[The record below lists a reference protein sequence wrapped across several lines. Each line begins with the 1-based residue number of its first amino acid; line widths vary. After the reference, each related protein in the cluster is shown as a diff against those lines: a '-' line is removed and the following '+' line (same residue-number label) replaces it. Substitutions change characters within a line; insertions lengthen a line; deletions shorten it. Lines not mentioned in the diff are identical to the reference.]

1 MTVAALERRRES
13 GGVRAVMPE
22 RCFVKFL
29 FFSLT
34 VSVFLFSA
42 NLKKSK
48 FAVFE
53 RWLESG
59 GLRVTALEQSGG
71 VRSAA

>member
-1 MTVAALERRRES
+1 M
-13 GGVRAVMPE
+13 
-22 RCFVKFL
+22 KFL

-48 FAVFE
+48 FAKYFCAEIFLCNNISSEV
-53 RWLESG
+53 
-59 GLRVTALEQSGG
+59 VTSKWWY
-71 VRSAA
+71 

>member
-1 MTVAALERRRES
+1 M
-13 GGVRAVMPE
+13 
-22 RCFVKFL
+22 KFL

-48 FAVFE
+48 FAKYF
-53 RWLESG
+53 
-59 GLRVTALEQSGG
+59 
-71 VRSAA
+71 SAEKFICNNISSEMVMSNLWH